1 MKYYVETSLENFKA
15 WSGGRD
21 TLEVLIEKG
30 LCDTVEACLEEAL
43 GEDVSDTDINDTLWF
58 ERDMI
63 AEWCGFSSWE
73 ALENGEEEEEE
84 EEEADET
91 DLEEV
96 KDRLN
101 ECIENEDDFDTFC
114 NGRDCSS
121 CPFDAHCNLMT
132 KCEEAYNYMLEGYNF
147 DEAIALLNGK
157 EV

>member
-1 MKYYVETSLENFKA
+1 MKYYVETSLEDFKA

-73 ALENGEEEEEE
+73 ALEYGEEEEEE
-84 EEEADET
+84 TEEEEADNNFS
-91 DLEEV
+91 
-96 KDRLN
+96 RWCAN
-101 ECIENEDDFDTFC
+101 QSF
-114 NGRDCSS
+114 DCSG
-121 CPFDAHCNLMT
+121 CPYQKLHGMGD
-132 KCEEAYNYMLEGYNF
+132 CETAYYHDNPDDDDGIRIYQ
-147 DEAIALLNGK
+147 
-157 EV
+157 